1 MTARCGLEAL
11 LSAGGPVRVA
21 VRPCCLAALVGRRS
35 GAIGDRSGSD
45 AAVGSPSRR
54 RATGGTSSTTPIPG
68 SGHVG
73 LAAAITGAGLV
84 CEAAEAELQVTS

>member
-21 VRPCCLAALVGRRS
+21 VRPCCFAALVGRRS
-35 GAIGDRSGSD
+35 GAIGDPSGSD
-45 AAVGSPSRR
+45 AAVGTPSP

-73 LAAAITGAGLV
+73 LAEAVAGAGLV